1 MHFVCLVGWP
11 ETRAAAPGVGRP
23 SYAVTCC
30 GSAFTCFHPMQCCS
44 VDRVMSVSTLLLR
57 VGLVRRT
64 GGVVPQAANG
74 PTFMLLLPVWSM
86 GVDGYFALCSKP
98 VWVGMRSFA
107 RFASGRKLWFGSWD
121 SLLFCLGRLHTAEM
135 PPHLGSLLD
144 FSRDAAPSRSTRGIG
159 CLQTTAYSMLSSG
172 KNGGAQF
179 NALSPPENLLR
190 KTLVSLSTCIEK
202 SECGLGLL
210 HFAACQQRLQ
220 ASSVDG
226 HAPERHM
233 GRRSQ

>member
-1 MHFVCLVGWP
+1 
-11 ETRAAAPGVGRP
+11 
-23 SYAVTCC
+23 
-30 GSAFTCFHPMQCCS
+30 
-44 VDRVMSVSTLLLR
+44 MSVSTLLLR

-135 PPHLGSLLD
+135 PPPLGSLLD
-144 FSRDAAPSRSTRGIG
+144 FSRVATAFAQHSRHRLPTDNRV
-159 CLQTTAYSMLSSG
+159 QHVVVWE
-172 KNGGAQF
+172 NGGAQF
-179 NALSPPENLLR
+179 NALGPPGKVCFRKPLLAFPP
-190 KTLVSLSTCIEK
+190 V
-202 SECGLGLL
+202 
-210 HFAACQQRLQ
+210 
-220 ASSVDG
+220 
-226 HAPERHM
+226 
-233 GRRSQ
+233 